1 MAMHPETDESRALDS
16 IDRAKLALMKVR
28 NRGVMHYIDLPES
41 NKRKREEVASED
53 GAEEL
58 DHEMGDLPAE
68 PMEDRWQAS
77 DGGRKWARI
86 HNLARQQLFV
96 PDLLYGEVPF
106 HLFKKERVTH
116 IRRGGP
122 SPETLVVR
130 DEWNG
135 PDADRKMH

>member
-1 MAMHPETDESRALDS
+1 MRWVTFLPGPWK
-16 IDRAKLALMKVR
+16 IDGMR
-28 NRGVMHYIDLPES
+28 
-41 NKRKREEVASED
+41 
-53 GAEEL
+53 
-58 DHEMGDLPAE
+58 
-68 PMEDRWQAS
+68 QAS
-77 DGGRKWARI
+77 DGGRTWARI

-122 SPETLVVR
+122 NPETLVVR

>member
-1 MAMHPETDESRALDS
+1 MLMAMHPETDESRALDS

-68 PMEDRWQAS
+68 PMEDRWHAAS
-77 DGGRKWARI
+77 K
-86 HNLARQQLFV
+86 
-96 PDLLYGEVPF
+96 
-106 HLFKKERVTH
+106 
-116 IRRGGP
+116 
-122 SPETLVVR
+122 
-130 DEWNG
+130 
-135 PDADRKMH
+135 